1 MDRQQTREYNKLVKM
16 GMPAEEAR
24 RIVLHIADSESE
36 SESEAEPEIHL
47 ADLHICEDKP
57 VAGVNPI
64 AIIHPPKVVVIRRAH
79 GGFGPRS

>member
-36 SESEAEPEIHL
+36 SETEAEIHL
-47 ADLHICEDKP
+47 ADLHLCEDKL
-57 VAGVNPI
+57 VEGVNPI
-64 AIIHPPKVVVIRRAH
+64 AVIHPPKVVVIRRAH
-79 GGFGPRS
+79 GGFGPRR

>member
-36 SESEAEPEIHL
+36 SEAEQEIHL

-64 AIIHPPKVVVIRRAH
+64 AIIHPPKVVAKRRFFAAW
-79 GGFGPRS
+79 GPRR